1 MVNHY
6 GTSSACI
13 AKKKEAEAKTI
24 SLVAFPFPIVGFD
37 VPVTIVCSARAKAE
51 MSFYFIETG
60 RNDS

>member
-1 MVNHY
+1 MH
-6 GTSSACI
+6 ALP
-13 AKKKEAEAKTI
+13 KKKEAEAKTI